1 MSLTILLFIP
11 FALLLVGLLAWAGR
25 PVLRKLL
32 SANEVLEA
40 LSGERHSCRLPQ
52 ILRALQPEDEE
63 FLQERGHGELGTRLR
78 MERKRI
84 ALRYLD
90 RLQEEFEVLLEA
102 SRLLAVMSPE
112 VIAMQELERFKL
124 SLRFRLCCRYLRGR
138 LQLGLA
144 PWGAFGVLS
153 VMAGHL
159 ALQLES
165 ATNQMGDRAALAGE
179 FASIL
184 EQGRRDPL

>member
-1 MSLTILLFIP
+1 MNLTLLLFVP
-11 FALLLVGLLAWAGR
+11 FAILLVGLLAWAAR
-25 PVLRKLL
+25 PVQRKPF

-63 FLQERGHGELGTRLR
+63 FLQERGHGDLGKSLR
-78 MERKRI
+78 TERKRI
-84 ALRYLD
+84 ALLYLD
-90 RLQEEFEVLLEA
+90 HLQEDFEILLDA
-102 SRLLAVMSPE
+102 ARVLAVMSPE
-112 VIAMQELERFKL
+112 VIAMQELERIKL
-124 SLRFRLCCRYLRGR
+124 SLRFRFCCRYLRGR

-144 PWGAFGVLS
+144 PWRAFGVLS

-165 ATNQMGDRAALAGE
+165 ATKQIGDRAALAGE
-179 FASIL
+179 FASVL
-184 EQGRRDPL
+184 EQGRRNPL